1 MENISESQDKK
12 NIKRLHRSLKDRWI
26 SGISGGIAEYFNVPS
41 FLVRTVMLGL
51 AIAGFGILLYFVL
64 WIVVP
69 INQDQIQDNQVVEKS
84 TSSVFYMISGIAFI
98 LLGTFQLLEN
108 MDFYFVSAFYNSFKE
123 YAFPVFVILL
133 GVSII
138 YFSLQNNILGE
149 KVMSENNEQKP
160 KRLYRIMNERMIAG
174 VCSGLGHYFN
184 VDPVLVRILF
194 VISIFIS
201 FGATLFVY
209 LVLALVTPK
218 EV

>member
-26 SGISGGIAEYFNVPS
+26 SGVSGGIAEYFNVPS
-41 FLVRTVMLGL
+41 FLVRTIMLGL

-69 INQDQIQDNQVVEKS
+69 LNQDQTQDNQVVEKS

-108 MDFYFVSAFYNSFKE
+108 MGFYFVNEFYNSFKE
-123 YAFPVFVILL
+123 YAFPFFVILL
-133 GVSII
+133 GLSII
-138 YFSLQNNILGE
+138 YFSFHTNSMGE

-184 VDPVLVRILF
+184 VDPVIVRILF

-218 EV
+218 EI